1 MANSPQARKRIRQ
14 TARRTAVN
22 KARRS
27 RVRTFI
33 RSVEEAIA
41 SGDSARARD
50 ALRAAESEIMRAARK
65 GIFHRNTG
73 SRKVSRLS
81 HRVKSLEA

>member
-14 TARRTAVN
+14 TARRTAMN

-27 RVRTFI
+27 RMRTFI
-33 RSVEEAIA
+33 RRVEEAVSA
-41 SGDSARARD
+41 GDPARASE
-50 ALRAAESEIMRAARK
+50 ALRTAESEIMRAAQK
-65 GIFHRNTG
+65 GVIHRNTG

-81 HRVKSLEA
+81 QRVKGLGA